1 MGLRSFLLG
10 TSLVVVVLAY
20 IMSMYLFRDSRFESL
35 LAQNAFLLYLTSSS
49 SLPSHGAFLT
59 PFLRSHARTILA
71 APTQI
76 LF

>member
-10 TSLVVVVLAY
+10 ISLVVVVLAY

-35 LAQNAFLLYLTSSS
+35 QALNAFLLSPTSSS
-49 SLPSHGAFLT
+49 SLPSHGAFLP
-59 PFLRSHARTILA
+59 PFLRSHACTILA

-76 LF
+76 IF